1 MSLLLKTYKPEDR
14 KPNLKNFIL
23 NANRA
28 LERYRFR
35 NQEFLFCHGITV
47 PFNSENQYRS
57 NMVVRIIENE
67 CTCFNT
73 KKRVPYRIVVETV
86 EYFNISK

>member
-35 NQEFLFCHGITV
+35 N
-47 PFNSENQYRS
+47 
-57 NMVVRIIENE
+57 
-67 CTCFNT
+67 
-73 KKRVPYRIVVETV
+73 
-86 EYFNISK
+86 